1 VIDVSGDGYNNR
13 GRPVELARDE
23 AVAAGLTINGLP
35 IVNHR
40 ANPWGGRPPVDLDLY
55 FEHHVIGGPGAF
67 MIVAEDYTAFA
78 SAIMSKLLLEIA
90 GGTTPWQIA
99 APAAR

>member
-1 VIDVSGDGYNNR
+1 
-13 GRPVELARDE
+13 
-23 AVAAGLTINGLP
+23 
-35 IVNHR
+35 
-40 ANPWGGRPPVDLDLY
+40 
-55 FEHHVIGGPGAF
+55 VIGGPGAF